1 MRWQGCPDAPRS
13 LMCSLRWSSGSPNVL
28 IKVELW
34 LLVWPYVCPDD
45 EDDLKQ
51 SCVTHDDLK
60 LSRMGFVGSTSEFLS
75 GKMRQGKPPLTGCA
89 ATGSD
94 VDVV

>member
-1 MRWQGCPDAPRS
+1 
-13 LMCSLRWSSGSPNVL
+13 VL

-60 LSRMGFVGSTSEFLS
+60 LSRMYRSWYTV
-75 GKMRQGKPPLTGCA
+75 LTHVKGVCREHL
-89 ATGSD
+89 
-94 VDVV
+94 